1 MGNCAVDYR
10 GSALQGEKNARV
22 MTKCNLVTSKLHNNV
37 NMVNTAKMY
46 M

>member
-10 GSALQGEKNARV
+10 GSALQGEKNSRV
-22 MTKCNLVTSKLHNNV
+22 MSKLHNNV
-37 NMVNTAKMY
+37 NIVNTAKMY